1 MIRALV
7 DCLSDG
13 YINESGTIN
22 TKRLQSVLNEMAIW
36 EREIFEQEYADMN
49 WYKGKQAKHVEE
61 MELGRKRSKLGISS
75 CYSLTSCSTYLSP
88 VLTKPQREIFDE
100 VKAFV
105 LENRGGSVYPPNG
118 ATLTMPNDF
127 SARERAFIDR
137 LAEELHLSLTW
148 DEYDEEDVNVVT
160 WRLPEVLEQ
169 HPPPNGNGVV
179 DEDANEDE
187 AEWEDE
193 DDEESRAAV
202 NRILQ
207 KYEKAPVMDED
218 ADGGFDARHEQSVKL
233 KMDEW
238 KREYY
243 KVWPLDLSWASS
255 DTLSVEQARVQLRR
269 P

>member
-7 DCLSDG
+7 DCLLDG
-13 YINESGTIN
+13 YINENGTIN

-36 EREIFEQEYADMN
+36 EKEIFEQEYADMN
-49 WYKGKQAKHVEE
+49 WYKGKQAKHVKE
-61 MELGRKRSKLGISS
+61 MEMGRKRSKLGISS
-75 CYSLTSCSTYLSP
+75 PHSLTSCSTYLDP

-105 LENRGGSVYPPNG
+105 LENRGGSVSPPNSP
-118 ATLTMPNDF
+118 ALTMPNDF

-160 WRLPEVLEQ
+160 WRLPEAPEQ
-169 HPPPNGNGVV
+169 HSTQNGNGVV
-179 DEDANEDE
+179 NEDANEDE
-187 AEWEDE
+187 GEWEDE

-218 ADGGFDARHEQSVKL
+218 ADGGFDARYEQSVKL

-243 KVWPLDLSWASS
+243 KVWPLDQLWALS
-255 DTLSVEQARVQLRR
+255 DILSVEQARDQLRL

>member
-1 MIRALV
+1 
-7 DCLSDG
+7 
-13 YINESGTIN
+13 
-22 TKRLQSVLNEMAIW
+22 MAIW

-160 WRLPEVLEQ
+160 WRLPEAMEQ
-169 HPPPNGNGVV
+169 HSAPNGDGVP
-179 DEDANEDE
+179 DENANEDE
-187 AEWEDE
+187 DEWEDE
-193 DDEESRAAV
+193 DEEESRAAV
-202 NRILQ
+202 NRVLQ
-207 KYEKAPVMDED
+207 KYEKAEVADED
-218 ADGGFDARHEQSVKL
+218 ADEGFDARHEQSVKL

-243 KVWPLDLSWASS
+243 QVWLGGLSWAA
-255 DTLSVEQARVQLRR
+255 TYILCAEQTRDQLR
-269 P
+269 